1 MYNSLFEVNSD
12 VEKCTRCQLCE
23 TRRNTVFGEGN
34 SHAKIMLV
42 GEGPGRDE
50 DEMGRPFVGKAGK
63 LLDKMLTSIRF
74 NRDDVYIANILKC
87 RPPGNRDPQPQEVEA
102 CIGYLRAQTA
112 LIRPHIIV
120 CLGRIASQHIL
131 KQDIRIT
138 KERGIWR
145 EVKGFFIMPTYHP
158 AALLRNQGWKRE
170 SYADLLSIRKK
181 YDEFAGT
188 SANSEE

>member
-1 MYNSLFEVNSD
+1 M
-12 VEKCTRCQLCE
+12 
-23 TRRNTVFGEGN
+23 FGEGN

-102 CIGYLRAQTA
+102 CI
-112 LIRPHIIV
+112 
-120 CLGRIASQHIL
+120 
-131 KQDIRIT
+131 
-138 KERGIWR
+138 
-145 EVKGFFIMPTYHP
+145 
-158 AALLRNQGWKRE
+158 
-170 SYADLLSIRKK
+170 
-181 YDEFAGT
+181 
-188 SANSEE
+188 

>member
-1 MYNSLFEVNSD
+1 
-12 VEKCTRCQLCE
+12 
-23 TRRNTVFGEGN
+23 VFGEGN